1 MTLTSLGTI
10 AVPTPG
16 TPVAVSTVFSNSV
29 ARLVV
34 QTAPNNTGRT
44 YLGLTGMNKSTLAGV
59 TRILSA
65 SDRYEVTTA
74 DGTDGISLAQ
84 LAIDA
89 DNAGEG
95 LLVSYWT
102 E

>member
-1 MTLTSLGTI
+1 MTLTSLGNI

-16 TPVAVSTVFSNSV
+16 TPVALSTGSSTA
-29 ARLVV
+29 ARLVI
-34 QTAPNNTGRT
+34 QTAPANTGRT
-44 YLGLTGMNKSTLAGV
+44 YLGLTGMNKFTLDGV
-59 TRILSA
+59 TRILAA
-65 SDRYEVTTA
+65 SDRYEVNTA
-74 DGTDGISLAQ
+74 DGTDGISISQ
-84 LAIDA
+84 LVIDA